1 MTKNA
6 VLAHAVITGGSS
18 GLGLALA
25 TRLASRGADITLIAR
40 DPGRLDEAAAAVQ
53 QCNPDVRVGAVAADV
68 SDPQAISTAI
78 DKIAA
83 DAGGIDLLINSA
95 GILREGYFEQL
106 RDADFRDVMEINF
119 FGTVNAV
126 RAALPHLKQSQGAV
140 VNIASLAG
148 LAGVFGYTPYC
159 AAKHALVG
167 FSNSL
172 RFELQPQG
180 VRVQLVCPSEFDSP
194 MVDELDARRTP
205 ENREHVLTLPKLS
218 VDVIA
223 DDTIRGIDRRH
234 DLIVPGRLPRIAAT
248 LQQHAPRALGAVANH
263 RIAKIY
269 QGPTG
274 TGKDPCASE

>member
-1 MTKNA
+1 MTKSA
-6 VLAHAVITGGSS
+6 ALAHAVITGGSS

-25 TRLASRGADITLIAR
+25 TRLASRGTDITLIAR
-40 DPGRLDEAAAAVQ
+40 DPVRLEAAAAVVQ
-53 QCNPDVRVGAVAADV
+53 APNGSVRVRTEAADV
-68 SDPQAISTAI
+68 SDPDSV
-78 DKIAA
+78 DAA
-83 DAGGIDLLINSA
+83 MDHAAAGADGIDLLINSA

-106 RDADFRDVMEINF
+106 EIADFRDVMDINF

-126 RAALPHLKQSQGAV
+126 RAALPHLKRSQGAV

-167 FSNSL
+167 FTNSL
-172 RFELQPQG
+172 RFELDPQG

-194 MVDELDARRTP
+194 MVDALDATRTP

-223 DDTIRGIDRRH
+223 DDTIRGIDRGR
-234 DLIVPGRLPRIAAT
+234 DLIIPGRLPRIAAT
-248 LQQHAPRALGAVANH
+248 LQQHAPDALSAVAKH
-263 RIAKIY
+263 RIAKVY
-269 QGPTG
+269 QGPPNEE
-274 TGKDPCASE
+274 D

>member
-6 VLAHAVITGGSS
+6 AVAHAVITGGSS

-25 TRLASRGADITLIAR
+25 TRLASRGTDITLIAR
-40 DPGRLDEAAAAVQ
+40 DPGRLEAAEAVVRAA
-53 QCNPDVRVGAVAADV
+53 NRGVRVRAVAADV
-68 SDPQAISTAI
+68 SDPGATGAAMDQ
-78 DKIAA
+78 IAA
-83 DAGGIDLLINSA
+83 EGGGFDLLVNSA
-95 GILREGYFEQL
+95 GILREGYFENL
-106 RDADFRDVMEINF
+106 EHADFRDVMDINF

-126 RAALPHLKQSQGAV
+126 RAALPHLKHSQGAL

-167 FSNSL
+167 FTNSL
-172 RFELQPQG
+172 RFELAPQG

-194 MVDELDARRTP
+194 MVDALDSTRTP

-223 DDTIRGIDRRH
+223 ADTIRGIDRGRE
-234 DLIVPGRLPRIAAT
+234 LIIPGRLPRIAAT
-248 LQQHAPRALGAVANH
+248 LQQHAPRMLGAVAKH
-263 RIAKIY
+263 RISNVY
-269 QGPTG
+269 EGPQQ
-274 TGKDPCASE
+274 